1 MKIALSQLKTV
12 TLSALAERLVGASKG
27 GKYSISVIGHPL
39 LRAIEEENSNYK
51 QLVNKQAYSGKGKE
65 VAEAD
70 EERDKAFT
78 AMKNYLK
85 SFAGMALLPNY
96 SDAAELYEVF
106 KQNDLNLDKKSYAD
120 ESVLL
125 EKLITELEKP
135 ENRDNLR
142 RLNLE
147 NVLNDL
153 KMKQE
158 KFSHLISE
166 QTEANTELRLTQS
179 ASAVRKKLEQ
189 VIRDYLGFVT
199 AMKSQP
205 EWKDLYTELNEV
217 VKEIRNS

>member
-1 MKIALSQLKTV
+1 
-12 TLSALAERLVGASKG
+12 
-27 GKYSISVIGHPL
+27 
-39 LRAIEEENSNYK
+39 
-51 QLVNKQAYSGKGKE
+51 
-65 VAEAD
+65 
-70 EERDKAFT
+70 
-78 AMKNYLK
+78 
-85 SFAGMALLPNY
+85 MALLPNH
-96 SDAAELYEVF
+96 SAAAELYEVF

-125 EKLITELEKP
+125 EKLIAELEKP
-135 ENRDNLR
+135 ENRDKLR
-142 RLNLE
+142 RLDLE
-147 NVLNDL
+147 NALNDL

-205 EWKDLYTELNEV
+205 EWKD
-217 VKEIRNS
+217 

>member
-1 MKIALSQLKTV
+1 M
-12 TLSALAERLVGASKG
+12 
-27 GKYSISVIGHPL
+27 
-39 LRAIEEENSNYK
+39 
-51 QLVNKQAYSGKGKE
+51 
-65 VAEAD
+65 
-70 EERDKAFT
+70 
-78 AMKNYLK
+78 
-85 SFAGMALLPNY
+85 
-96 SDAAELYEVF
+96 
-106 KQNDLNLDKKSYAD
+106 
-120 ESVLL
+120 
-125 EKLITELEKP
+125 EKLIAELEKP
-135 ENRDNLR
+135 ENRDKLR
-142 RLNLE
+142 RLDLE
-147 NVLNDL
+147 NALNDL